1 MKKYG
6 GLIRWKFFIPLAAS
20 LAALVIY
27 AFLLLDQHLKSLMES
42 FATRANGAEVNIG
55 SVKTS
60 ISGLFVEIQK
70 IQLTDP
76 EAPESNRLEV
86 AKIRLDLGAK
96 GLLRGKLV
104 VEDASL
110 LDLQIQSK
118 RSQPGLVLPPPRPEP
133 EGPGLKAEALVL
145 LQPIKDEV
153 MGNALS
159 VLKEQGFG
167 NPLEGI
173 QWDELPSSQAIKQL
187 EGDWNQRQETIQSMF
202 ASLPN
207 PAELSQIRAEISSI
221 KMPDDPTQI
230 ASRMASLDA
239 LKDRVQ
245 GDFARIETAAQQLK
259 SEATQFT
266 SRIGGLDELV
276 KQDIAVLSQKLK
288 LPDLD
293 FKNLAEEL
301 CGPEIKRYI
310 KLFEVYYA
318 KIKPY
323 LESQEKPAPAPPL
336 RRSGVDFSFPETNGL
351 PGFWLKKM
359 QISSKETAE
368 GPLGDLLGKVT
379 DFSSA
384 PELVKK
390 PTQIQLEGGFK
401 QMGIQGLNAEAI
413 LDHRQAISRDEFKIA
428 IAAFPIADRMLA
440 QSKDYALGFYK
451 AEGSLQMKFLMDG
464 DNLKLELNSLMKQL
478 SWKVE
483 ADSERVK
490 NLMDSVFAPMNEV
503 RINAKADGTLQDLQW
518 KITSNLVDQL
528 RASLRSALSKQIAEL
543 EDKLKE
549 ELTKRLTE
557 EKSKLE
563 ARVREQIKLW
573 EDKISPIQQEADGA
587 SSQIDSQKNQLQAMV
602 DGKKAELQQ
611 KAEAEKQAAIDKA
624 NEEKKKQEE
633 KAKEQLKN
641 KIKVPGFGK

>member
-6 GLIRWKFFIPLAAS
+6 GLIRWRFFIPLAAC
-20 LAALVIY
+20 LAVLVLY
-27 AFLLLDQHLKSLMES
+27 AFLFLDRHLKNLMES
-42 FATRANGAEVNIG
+42 MATDVNGAEVNIG

-70 IQLTDP
+70 IQMTDP

-86 AKIRLDLGAK
+86 AKIRFDLGAP
-96 GLLRGKLV
+96 GLLRGKIII
-104 VEDASL
+104 EDASL
-110 LDLQIQSK
+110 QDLQIQSK
-118 RSQPGLVLPPPRPEP
+118 RIQPGRVLPPPPPEP
-133 EGPGLKAEALVL
+133 EGLGLKDQALVL

-153 MGNALS
+153 VDNAMS
-159 VLKEQGFG
+159 VLKEKGFG

-173 QWDELPSSQAIKQL
+173 DWDELPSRQAIKQL
-187 EGDWNQRQETIQSMF
+187 EGDWNQRQQTIQSMF

-207 PAELSQIRAEISSI
+207 PAELSQMRTEISSV

-230 ASRMASLDA
+230 SSRLASLDA
-239 LKDRVQ
+239 LKARVQ
-245 GDFARIETAAQQLK
+245 SNFARIETAAQQLK
-259 SEATQFT
+259 SEGAQFS
-266 SRIGGLDELV
+266 SRISGLDDLV
-276 KQDIAVLSQKLK
+276 KQDIVVLSQRLK

-323 LESQEKPAPAPPL
+323 LESKEKPAPSRVL
-336 RRSGVDFSFPETNGL
+336 RRAGVDFSFPDTNGL

-384 PELVKK
+384 PALVKK

-401 QMGIQGLNAEAI
+401 QLGIQGLNVEAI
-413 LDHRQAISRDEFKIA
+413 LDHRQALARDEFKIA

-451 AEGSLQMKFLMDG
+451 AQGGLQLKFLMDG
-464 DNLKLELNSLMKQL
+464 DRLSLELGSLMKQL

-483 ADSERVK
+483 SDSERVK

-503 RINAKADGTLQDLQW
+503 RINAKAEGTLQDLQW

-528 RASLRSALSKQIAEL
+528 RDSLRTALSKQIAEL
-543 EDKLKE
+543 QDKLKE
-549 ELTKRLTE
+549 ELEKRLAE
-557 EKSKLE
+557 EKAKLE
-563 ARVREQIKLW
+563 ARVREQLKMW

-587 SSQIDSQKNQLQAMV
+587 NSQIDGQKNQLQAVV

-611 KAEAEKQAAIDKA
+611 KAEAEKQAALDKA

-633 KAKEQLKN
+633 KAKEQLKS
-641 KIKVPGFGK
+641 KIKVPGFGT